1 MEAGKITF
9 ARLCLEELSRTK
21 VRDGIGLLAE
31 KRLHGV
37 LKRWVWDDAA
47 CHEQNVPQRD
57 GKITRF
63 VADVLTPLGEIF
75 EIQTGSLYPMQHKLA
90 FYMEK
95 TDFKVTVVHPLI
107 GRKFISWMD
116 PATGEVTTRRR
127 SPLREDAL
135 TALAQLRPYVDHLG
149 SPRFSLLLPQIEVDE
164 YRLLDGWSRD
174 KKRGS
179 HRYELMPMALLDTF
193 VLQDLQDYISL
204 FPAEMPQEF
213 TAKAFGKQ
221 TRLRGYDLYN
231 ALAVFEALGVIEKC
245 GKSGRATLYRKL
257 HQE

>member
-37 LKRWVWDDAA
+37 LKRWVWDDES

-63 VADVLTPLGEIF
+63 VADVLTPFGEIF
-75 EIQTGSLYPMQHKLA
+75 EIQTADLYPMRQKLA
-90 FYMEK
+90 FYMEQ

-135 TALAQLRPYVDHLG
+135 TALAMGEADVLATRDSAGALSRQLSDRTTLDYATVTWECMVPNLHNSILSDLTVRKAMMYAIDRTTLADTVYLG
-149 SPRFSLLLPQIEVDE
+149 MAQESETVGTYNEFRENILPRI
-164 YRLLDGWSRD
+164 
-174 KKRGS
+174 KRQNK
-179 HRYELMPMALLDTF
+179 
-193 VLQDLQDYISL
+193 V
-204 FPAEMPQEF
+204 
-213 TAKAFGKQ
+213 
-221 TRLRGYDLYN
+221 
-231 ALAVFEALGVIEKC
+231 
-245 GKSGRATLYRKL
+245 
-257 HQE
+257 